1 MKFSGYISCMFL
13 LLYCSLPGKGQQ
25 YKAGFARE
33 STEPQAWPFSL
44 TLAGYGAPVEG
55 RFSLDWIKA
64 GQLASGANTFTGA
77 DARLM
82 AANGSVLFTA
92 SAGSTPPVWQEAG
105 AAAGVKLLAAEGNTW
120 YAVNAAGEL
129 LESHSPRRAPKK
141 QKRSAGNTAQ
151 LQETAFA
158 NKAPWTKKGTVPNA
172 TAITV
177 LHSILYAATPAGL
190 QRADTKPSNLSWQP
204 MQAPENIISL
214 AAYNNELYALTA
226 DDNIYRCNP
235 AKGSHWLR
243 MARYNGITYDVK
255 LRHIAVAGNTLYG
268 CDAAG
273 NLFRAKHNSDGN
285 MSASALAVAAG
296 RQRVVVVGL
305 DVCGFDHAFATEV
318 KREISKKFHVP
329 PQAVMLNASHTH
341 FAPVAQP
348 YITWHPPCQ
357 QPDSSYLY
365 GVVKPAV
372 VRAAGNAIR
381 NLAPSDLYFGRG
393 KTAIGRNR
401 CLSTAPEPYD
411 NDVDVITAVRKDNQ
425 EKTVLFLTGCHP
437 VFNASGREGVTL
449 SANYPAVARA
459 ALEGNNS
466 ISNAVF
472 IQGCA
477 GDINPQ
483 DADHT
488 NTGKALAAN
497 VTEVMTGSMTPL
509 AGPITFYTD
518 SILFPTRPMT
528 KEAVQAMYE
537 SNAKSAGQMVPDRNV
552 RWANMMQHY
561 YNTGT
566 MPANM
571 PVYVQTINIGNW
583 KLVGLSREVVTEY
596 SSGIKALYPGSLVSV
611 AGYCNDV
618 ASYLPTSRHMK
629 ENTYE
634 GLDSFFWYGQP
645 SQFPINVYET
655 VLDNIRRKNR

>member
-1 MKFSGYISCMFL
+1 MKFSGYITCMFL
-13 LLYCSLPGKGQQ
+13 LLHCCLPGQAQQ
-25 YKAGFARE
+25 YRAGFARE

-64 GQLASGANTFTGA
+64 GEAAPGYTAFTGA
-77 DARLM
+77 GGKLIISNNHTLLS
-82 AANGSVLFTA
+82 AA
-92 SAGSTPPVWQEAG
+92 AGSNAPAWQAAG
-105 AAAGVKLLAAEGNTW
+105 GAAGVKLLAAEGNTL
-120 YAVNAAGEL
+120 YALNKEGEL
-129 LESHSPRRAPKK
+129 LESHSANKTLKK
-141 QKRSAGNTAQ
+141 QKRAAGNTSR
-151 LQETAFA
+151 LPESSFPA
-158 NKAPWTKKGTVPNA
+158 NWIKKGTAPNA

-177 LHSILYAATPAGL
+177 LHGTIYAATPAGL
-190 QRADTKPSNLSWQP
+190 QFADVSTLGQRWQT
-204 MQAPENIISL
+204 MQAPANIISL

-235 AKGSHWLR
+235 AKGDNWLR
-243 MARYNGITYDVK
+243 MARHNGITYDVK

-273 NLFRAKHNSDGN
+273 NIFRAKHNSDGN
-285 MSASALAVAAG
+285 MSASALAVSAG
-296 RQRVVVVGL
+296 KQRVVVVGL
-305 DVCGFDHAFATEV
+305 DVCGFDHAFAGEV
-318 KREISKKFHVP
+318 KREISKKYRVP

-365 GVVKPAV
+365 AVVKPAI
-372 VRAAGNAIR
+372 VRAVGNAIR

-411 NDVDVITAVRKDNQ
+411 NDVDVITAVRKDNGQ
-425 EKTVLFLTGCHP
+425 KTVLFLTGCHP

-459 ALEGNNS
+459 ALEGNNN
-466 ISNAVF
+466 ISHAVF

-483 DADHT
+483 DANHT
-488 NTGKALAAN
+488 NTGNALAAN
-497 VTEVMTGSMTPL
+497 VQEVMTGSMTPIKG
-509 AGPITFYTD
+509 AITCFTD
-518 SILFPTRPMT
+518 SVVFPTRPMAR
-528 KEAVQAMYE
+528 EAVQAMHE
-537 SNAKSAGQMVPDRNV
+537 SNATGAGQMVPDRNV
-552 RWANMMQHY
+552 RWANMMLQY
-561 YNTGT
+561 YNTNT
-566 MPANM
+566 MPATM

-645 SQFPINVYET
+645 SQFPIDVYET